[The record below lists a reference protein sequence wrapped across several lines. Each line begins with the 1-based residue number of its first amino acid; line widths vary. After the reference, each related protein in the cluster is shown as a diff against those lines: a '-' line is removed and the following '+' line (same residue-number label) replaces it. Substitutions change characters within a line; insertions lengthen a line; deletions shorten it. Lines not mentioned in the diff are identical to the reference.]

1 MKPFSICGYIPESI
15 NEGAGL
21 RAVVF
26 ISGCKHACPGCFNPS
41 SWSFRAGKPF
51 TEEEQLRI
59 IQEIADNPLLDGLTL
74 CGGDPFFSARECTHF
89 ILKYKEHCPDR
100 TLWAYTG
107 FVFEELIKDPEM
119 LTLAKHCDVIIDGP
133 FKLEL
138 KDTTLPYRGSRNQ
151 RIIDVQASL
160 AKGSVVTL

>member
-1 MKPFSICGYIPESI
+1 MIPLHICGYIPESI

-41 SWSFRAGKPF
+41 SWNFRAGKPF

-74 CGGDPFFSARECTHF
+74 CGGDPFFSAPACTDF
-89 ILKYKEHCPDR
+89 IRKYKELCPGK

-107 FVFEELIKDPEM
+107 FVYEKLLEDPDMRSLAEL
-119 LTLAKHCDVIIDGP
+119 CDVIIDGP
-133 FKLEL
+133 FQMEL
-138 KDTTLPYRGSRNQ
+138 KDTTLLFRGSRNQ

-160 AKGSVVTL
+160 SEDTVITL